1 MILTPPKPNAF
12 PSRLVGRR
20 TGVEPGPTILVVA
33 GLHGNEPAG
42 IIAAQRVLDRLRDNA
57 IPVRGDF
64 AVVAGNLGAL
74 DARRRYLLRDMNR
87 GWSLER
93 LEALRQPGPDF
104 PAPGEDTEQIELEAA
119 LRAIL
124 ADSRGRNYFIDLH
137 TTSADGFPFAMIKD
151 SPGQRRFAAGFGL
164 PVILGLLEQIDGVL
178 LGYMEELGCLCLG
191 VEGGGHDRANSV
203 DHHEAVLWIALAD
216 TGAVSADRIPG
227 LETFRGVL
235 RDARGDLPPMMRV
248 THRHEI
254 HPGDNFRMEPGF
266 ANIHPVNTGDLLAR
280 DRHGEI
286 RAREPAL
293 VLLPLYQGLGDDGF
307 FLGSVVAGS
316 ND

>member
-1 MILTPPKPNAF
+1 VRLTPPKPNAF
-12 PSRLVGRR
+12 PPRLVGRVA
-20 TGVEPGPTILVVA
+20 GIEPGPTLLVVA

-42 IIAAQRVLDRLRDNA
+42 LLAARRVFDRLRDEA

-64 AVVAGNLGAL
+64 AVVAGNRGAL

-87 GWSLER
+87 GWSVER
-93 LEALRQPGPDF
+93 LEALRRPAPDV
-104 PAPGEDTEQIELEAA
+104 PAPGEDAEQLELEAV
-119 LRAIL
+119 LKEIL

-137 TTSADGFPFAMIKD
+137 TTSADGFPFAMIRD
-151 SPGQRRFAAGFGL
+151 TPEQRRFAAGFEL
-164 PVILGLLEQIDGVL
+164 PVILGLLERIDGVL

-203 DHHEAVLWIALAD
+203 DHHEAVLWIALAG

-227 LETFRGVL
+227 LEGFRAIL
-235 RDARGDLPPMMRV
+235 RKARGDLPPMMKV

-254 HPGDNFRMEPGF
+254 RPGDDFRMEPGF
-266 ANIHPVNTGDLLAR
+266 ANIHPVNAGDLLAR

-286 RAREPAL
+286 RARETAL